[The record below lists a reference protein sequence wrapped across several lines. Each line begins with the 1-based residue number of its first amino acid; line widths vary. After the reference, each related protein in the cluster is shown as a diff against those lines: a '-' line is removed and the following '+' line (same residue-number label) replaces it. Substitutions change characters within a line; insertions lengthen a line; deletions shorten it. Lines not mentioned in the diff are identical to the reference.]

1 MYKQILVSLT
11 ALCLVSC
18 NSETAQ
24 TSDSNSTSRPAD
36 SAPAAKVEQIDSLR
50 VVFQK
55 QKNPEELESSTEKVG
70 DKLSEALDI
79 PVEVF
84 VPTSYAASVQSLI
97 SGTADVAY
105 VSSIPYLMADAEVD
119 LEILLVEVRDNR
131 TDYDSIYVVA
141 EDSPYESLEN
151 VRDKRMMFTST
162 TSTSGY
168 VMAYSRLVN
177 DGLLEAGEDPENFFE
192 SIAYAGG
199 YDRALLS
206 VVNGQ
211 ADVCAVSYYTM
222 EGPKADLY
230 LNEEDRSKLR
240 VLTRTPGV
248 PTHLLCVRASLPEET
263 KTKIRETLLNITES
277 DPELLADVYGAAKFV
292 EATEEDHLESARQAM
307 INTGLAPAELVK

>member
-1 MYKQILVSLT
+1 MSKQVLVLFA
-11 ALCLVSC
+11 ALCLASC
-18 NSETAQ
+18 NSESPQ
-24 TSDSNSTSRPAD
+24 TSDTNSASQPAA
-36 SAPAAKVEQIDSLR
+36 SAPAGNAEQIDSLR

-55 QKNPEELESSTEKVG
+55 QKNPEELEASTKKVG

-131 TDYDSIYVVA
+131 TDYDSIFVVSK
-141 EDSPYESLEN
+141 DSPYESLED
-151 VRDKRMMFTST
+151 VRGKRMMFTST

-177 DGLLEAGEDPENFFE
+177 DGLLEAGEDPEQFFE

-263 KTKIRETLLNITES
+263 KTKIRETLLQITES
-277 DPELLADVYGAAKFV
+277 DSDLLADVYGAATFV
-292 EATEEDHLESARQAM
+292 EATEEDHLEAARQAM